1 MENEKLI
8 PLLLRDGN
16 STVDDLML
24 LLLLESMK
32 STASSVETLFL
43 DGILRKFSTEKE
55 DHELLLLTVLMNI
68 ITSGKDKSYGFDKAF
83 NMLLPVLLRK
93 CEKLDQKCK
102 KIQKNLLVVLMAQQ
116 GMNKYNIYIS
126 DIISKF

>member
-1 MENEKLI
+1 
-8 PLLLRDGN
+8 
-16 STVDDLML
+16 ML

-32 STASSVETLFL
+32 STAGSVETLFL

-68 ITSGKDKSYGFDKAF
+68 ITSGEEKSYGFDKAF